1 MSMILAVTNRKLC
14 QGDFLERIAAL
25 AAGQPDGIIL
35 REKDLSEAAYGELA
49 EACQRICRRR
59 KVPLIVNRFSS
70 VAAQLGIPELQLS
83 LADYLTGQPL
93 RHVFKRVGVS
103 VHSLAEAK
111 TAAQLGA
118 DYLIAGHIFQTAC
131 KRGVPPRGLPF
142 LSEICSQVG
151 VPVFAIGGINEE
163 RVPEVQQAGAAG
175 VCVMSRLM
183 TCAAPGDVVKGY
195 RVLSGIFIL

>member
-1 MSMILAVTNRKLC
+1 M
-14 QGDFLERIAAL
+14 ERIAAL

-49 EACQRICRRR
+49 EACRRICRLR

-83 LADYLTGQPL
+83 LADYLTGQPP

-111 TAAQLGA
+111 TAEQLGA
-118 DYLIAGHIFQTAC
+118 DYLIAGHIFQTVC

-163 RVPEVQQAGAAG
+163 HVPEVLQAGAAG

-183 TCAAPGDVVKGY
+183 TCAAPGDVIKGY